1 MNGMLPQRHL
11 VLGAAR
17 SGKSRY
23 ALTVAEELARKRD
36 STQVYV
42 ATAMAG
48 DAEMTV
54 RIARHRQ
61 ERAPDWRTVEAPR
74 QLAQTLA
81 TLAEDAVIVIDC
93 LTLWL
98 SNALLADFT
107 EEAPNA
113 PLPTWAAEYTGFMH
127 YLATCR
133 DLIIVSNEVGGGIVP
148 ALPLA
153 RRFQDE
159 QGWLNQAVAAVCERV
174 TLVVAGIPISIKGKG
189 LA

>member
-1 MNGMLPQRHL
+1 MLPQRHL

-17 SGKSRY
+17 SGKSRH
-23 ALTVAEELARKRD
+23 ALALAEELAQKRD
-36 STQVYV
+36 STRVYV
-42 ATAMAG
+42 ATATAG
-48 DAEMTV
+48 DAEMTA

-61 ERAPDWRTVEAPR
+61 ERAPEWRTVEAPR
-74 QLAQTLA
+74 NLAGALDA
-81 TLAEDAVIVIDC
+81 IAGDAVIVIDC

-98 SNALLADFT
+98 SNALLADFM

-113 PLPTWAAEYTGFMH
+113 PLPGWAAEYTSFMLT
-127 YLATCR
+127 LASRR

-148 ALPLA
+148 VLPLA

-174 TLVVAGIPISIKGKG
+174 TLVVAGIPIRIKGNELG
-189 LA
+189 